1 MGIEDG
7 QHKVGIDIVSE
18 VAVVLEQ
25 KVPEFLDRLE
35 IVHRGGWY
43 LWLLFLFWQK
53 DPALIQVLL
62 FLFLFWQGGF
72 FDEGLTYLAL
82 ALCTPPVFPNSY
94 GDRLPANG
102 MRCWV
107 GLIERLLIRSTKE
120 DLVVVE
126 EDLNVLEQLSI
137 LEVALAK
144 GFLHVLENLIC
155 YVELSLQ
162 CFDPLC

>member
-1 MGIEDG
+1 M
-7 QHKVGIDIVSE
+7 
-18 VAVVLEQ
+18 
-25 KVPEFLDRLE
+25 
-35 IVHRGGWY
+35 
-43 LWLLFLFWQK
+43 
-53 DPALIQVLL
+53 L

-72 FDEGLTYLAL
+72 FDEGLTNLAL
-82 ALCTPPVFPNSY
+82 ALCTPPVFPNSH

-107 GLIERLLIRSTKE
+107 SLIERLLIRSTKE

-155 YVELSLQ
+155 YVELRLQ